1 MAMNAIK
8 IIKLCSM
15 IAAGSAVAYGSNAN
29 ETTPGFS
36 SLSSYAEI
44 GSKLSDI
51 NHDARRAFQYGPLI
65 KNGHNGGLIDIDI
78 PLTSVSSATVNQDV
92 CGFGTNPSLRDALTC
107 TIEAGGRGNTDSSK
121 IGQSTQGRDI
131 LAARIGNP
139 YGAKVMIITQQHG
152 NEPAATEAALTVLE
166 KWAKRRWVGHRHPL
180 KNLDMLFVVR
190 ANPDGG
196 EPTAACSDPLPVGAP
211 NFNNCAFSRM
221 NVDPS
226 AGGGFQANTEADF
239 NGVVGQGYNLNR
251 YHYVDLDNAI
261 RPVENQAMVSA
272 ALAFD
277 PDYVLDLH
285 GDVTKTDCELDYST
299 IVPGAILGQL
309 PSIECVGG
317 GAVEDEV
324 RRNFSVFTD
333 ADDGTVLDTQIRAF
347 SGKLLNRMES
357 AAEGTVG
364 RFAQVQLGS
373 GTANDGVSSVAYKK
387 LGAMSSGWETA
398 NFGLAARPD
407 IVAFV
412 NGVPTIAPNTAAVN
426 FDFIDTQIG
435 LNKKALRKALRLMS
449 KFERRPAAA
458 LNDGA
463 FCDFPLPSGS
473 IGTFPTALFGPAG
486 NDDAK
491 MVPMDPA
498 IGVPLLISG
507 VCPQDGV

>member
-1 MAMNAIK
+1 
-8 IIKLCSM
+8 
-15 IAAGSAVAYGSNAN
+15 
-29 ETTPGFS
+29 
-36 SLSSYAEI
+36 
-44 GSKLSDI
+44 
-51 NHDARRAFQYGPLI
+51 
-65 KNGHNGGLIDIDI
+65 
-78 PLTSVSSATVNQDV
+78 
-92 CGFGTNPSLRDALTC
+92 
-107 TIEAGGRGNTDSSK
+107 
-121 IGQSTQGRDI
+121 
-131 LAARIGNP
+131 
-139 YGAKVMIITQQHG
+139 
-152 NEPAATEAALTVLE
+152 
-166 KWAKRRWVGHRHPL
+166 
-180 KNLDMLFVVR
+180 
-190 ANPDGG
+190 
-196 EPTAACSDPLPVGAP
+196 
-211 NFNNCAFSRM
+211 M